1 MFVKT
6 PIEDDRE
13 FCNIAK
19 KYNLLFVPGSSFG
32 CSGYVRIAYCV
43 SYEMIEKSKQAFEK
57 LANEFSYR
65 RIK

>member
-6 PIEDDRE
+6 PIDDDKE

-19 KYNLLFVPGSSFG
+19 KYNLLFVPGSSFA

-43 SYEMIEKSKQAFEK
+43 SYEMIESSRKAFEE
-57 LANEFSYR
+57 LAKNFN
-65 RIK
+65 